1 MTVPMVALMTL
12 SCLALVMALV
22 ARKTS
27 RMVAMRDMLA
37 MGGDLVTSKGTSFTL
52 CCGFLYR
59 LPLEKSLLSR
69 LLL

>member
-1 MTVPMVALMTL
+1 MTVPVVALMTL

-37 MGGDLVTSKGTSFTL
+37 MGDLVTSKGTSFTL

-69 LLL
+69 FLL

>member
-27 RMVAMRDMLA
+27 RMVAVRDMLA
-37 MGGDLVTSKGTSFTL
+37 MGDLVTPKSISFTL